1 MVQADIGFHERILVN
16 GVIGSFTGMR
26 HACTP
31 GVPKN
36 WRGYLYTSSRQLSK
50 PVVRHLKVKCHENQ
64 GHGQSDAQNEKNIE
78 KNEKMN

>member
-1 MVQADIGFHERILVN
+1 M
-16 GVIGSFTGMR
+16 
-26 HACTP
+26 
-31 GVPKN
+31 PKI